1 MPFITIGKYLTRCIL
16 LYLLNEKRYMIRD
29 CGQYNLFFEVIK
41 TYSSVGF
48 KGIDRQ
54 DPLILSLEE
63 MLKNNNQFLTIFD
76 MLNMKNEFTTL
87 GSIQMLGVKPE
98 DLTSYH
104 FKEAT
109 HPDDLKRHGLAL
121 VKLFKIAND
130 LFIAKKGEMV
140 ISSDFRLRNPTG
152 MFTNQLIQCLL
163 FYCPKPIETVILFNI
178 NTDIS
183 WHKKKKYNFYFYV
196 GNDLSYF
203 RYPDEELL
211 LKMGNLL
218 TDREF
223 EIIKLIEEGHDSE
236 QIADKLFLSRHTVN
250 THRKNILAKTGKA
263 HISDL
268 IYFLKEQGLL

>member
-1 MPFITIGKYLTRCIL
+1 
-16 LYLLNEKRYMIRD
+16 MIRD

-48 KGIDRQ
+48 NGIDRK
-54 DPLILSLEE
+54 DHLIMSLEE

-76 MLNMKNEFTTL
+76 MLNMKNKFTTMA
-87 GSIQMLGVKPE
+87 SIHMLGVKPD

-109 HPDDLKRHGLAL
+109 HPEDFKRHGLAL
-121 VKLFKIAND
+121 VKLFKIANE
-130 LFIAKKGEMV
+130 LFAAKKGEMV

-152 MFTNQLIQCLL
+152 LFTNQLIQCYL
-163 FYCPKPIETVILFNI
+163 FYCPAPFNTVFLFNI

-183 WHKKKKYNFYFYV
+183 WFKKKKYNSYFYV

-211 LKMGNLL
+211 LRMGNLL

-223 EIIKLIEEGHDSE
+223 EIVKLIEEGHDSE
-236 QIADKLFLSRHTVN
+236 QIAEKLFLSKHTIY
-250 THRKNILAKTGKA
+250 THRKNILDKTGHA
-263 HISDL
+263 HISNL